1 MVSRTTLVG
10 ALVVAELAIIGMAA
24 QAIAGD
30 GPLPAGPFAFDRSA
44 GWTHQGM
51 SDVADKS
58 FVTGPLPHVV
68 VDVNDVHVIVQAAS
82 TLSVR
87 VVSRTHKHGW
97 VSGDLPPVVAVQTP
111 DGVRVSARPGGDH
124 LVLGFLEREVQITVP
139 PTARVDVAS
148 AERVDASG
156 LRSKLVAH
164 IVEGPIYVRDHRG
177 DVDVSCAE
185 GRIVLTDVQ
194 GTDIAAN
201 TRDGRLLFTRVGAD
215 RIDAVTN
222 SGRIAAV
229 DLRALDGAL
238 LTHDGRVSVSFT
250 GDSDAIVNV
259 RTGHGKIHTAGLSTV
274 DGTDRQSTVRLGSGR
289 GRFEVSSADDS
300 ITLTQGASV

>member
-1 MVSRTTLVG
+1 MISRTTVIG
-10 ALVVAELAIIGMAA
+10 ALVVAELAIVGMAA

-30 GPLPAGPFAFDRSA
+30 RPGSSPLPGALAMNHASA
-44 GWTHQGM
+44 ATVEK
-51 SDVADKS
+51 D
-58 FVTGPLPHVV
+58 FVTGPTPHVV
-68 VDVNDVHVIVQAAS
+68 VDVSDVHVIVQAGSSANVHV
-82 TLSVR
+82 TGQI
-87 VVSRTHKHGW
+87 SRHGW
-97 VSGDLPPVVAVQTP
+97 VSSEVPNVVAVQTP
-111 DGVRVSARPGGDH
+111 DGVRITAPAD
-124 LVLGFLEREVQITVP
+124 ERHVVISFGWFERSVQVTVP
-139 PTARVDVAS
+139 PTARVEVAN

-156 LRSKLVAH
+156 LRAKFIAH

-177 DVDVSCAE
+177 DVDVSCAT

-194 GTDIAAN
+194 GSDIAAN

-229 DLRALDGAL
+229 DLRVVDGAL

-250 GDSDAIVNV
+250 GDTDATVNV
-259 RTGHGKIHTAGLSTV
+259 HTDDGKIHAAGLSATSN
-274 DGTDRQSTVRLGSGR
+274 DAGQSTVTLGSGR
-289 GRFEVSSADDS
+289 GRFEVSSGDGS